1 MGFAQKEV
9 SMGSQEKL
17 DAWRNSDKDEKKE
30 KEFDASVIVYG
41 LIFVLYAILFVVLG
55 FFYYRKRQIRN
66 RREDREEKERDAERQ
81 KKMMDQQLIL
91 LQQQQKLLELQSKV
105 TNNTDT
111 VKVKETTFNNPTE
124 DDIKQYLQTPAPL
137 AEKKES

>member
-1 MGFAQKEV
+1 
-9 SMGSQEKL
+9 
-17 DAWRNSDKDEKKE
+17 
-30 KEFDASVIVYG
+30 
-41 LIFVLYAILFVVLG
+41 
-55 FFYYRKRQIRN
+55 
-66 RREDREEKERDAERQ
+66 
-81 KKMMDQQLIL
+81 MMDQQLVL

-124 DDIKQYLQTPAPL
+124 DDIKQYLQAPAPL